1 MMTCREAAAS
11 LDDFVDG
18 RLPLMRR
25 QAFANHVH
33 ACSTCTQVLKE
44 VRCTRRLLRRLP
56 RERMPDPMK
65 NRLLDELRRSR
76 SLPDSPRAAPRI
88 RIAPTL
94 GTTHNHRK

>member
-1 MMTCREAAAS
+1 MSTMTTCREAAAS

-25 QAFANHVH
+25 QALASHVH
-33 ACSTCTQVLKE
+33 ECSTCTQALKH

-65 NRLLDELRRSR
+65 NSLLDELRISR
-76 SLPDSPRAAPRI
+76 SLPASPQPAPDSHTPP
-88 RIAPTL
+88 
-94 GTTHNHRK
+94 HSV